1 LSLAE
6 KVDRGQMSQA
16 DAELELA
23 EAGAQIASE
32 EQRRSNS
39 ARAIAARE
47 GVADAAHAASRPQM
61 VSCIRGG
68 WSTTCF

>member
-6 KVDRGQMSQA
+6 KVDRGQISQA

-39 ARAIAARE
+39 ARAIADNFGR
-47 GVADAAHAASRPQM
+47 
-61 VSCIRGG
+61 CLKTLRGL
-68 WSTTCF
+68 TP

>member
-32 EQRRSNS
+32 E
-39 ARAIAARE
+39 
-47 GVADAAHAASRPQM
+47 
-61 VSCIRGG
+61 
-68 WSTTCF
+68 